1 MRRPCAR
8 SGASGHALSPR
19 NPSLSRYLL
28 IPNFETTK
36 APNPALASILLPAT
50 PALLIPRQATTTV
63 VQAPNAPS
71 CSGQYSGGTL
81 AGAILGTFFGTIL
94 IIYLFNSINNN
105 QNRIGAQEVVV
116 ERKVRSNG
124 SRRRRR
130 SRSGGSASSVRRP
143 SRVYS
148 VHD

>member
-1 MRRPCAR
+1 M
-8 SGASGHALSPR
+8 SPL
-19 NPSLSRYLL
+19 PSVVS
-28 IPNFETTK
+28 
-36 APNPALASILLPAT
+36 ALLPAT
-50 PALLIPRQATTTV
+50 PVLVARQATTTIV
-63 VQAPNAPS
+63 TNSSPT

-94 IIYLFNSINNN
+94 LIYLFNSLNNN
-105 QNRIGAQEVVV
+105 NRRVGREEVVV

-130 SRSGGSASSVRRP
+130 SRSGSLSSVRRP

-148 VHD
+148 TG